1 MGYTFETESKS
12 NQKEIPTNTYLPC
25 GVIKHRYNIHTAAGV
40 SKSKLIKLNF
50 NLILIK
56 YKRYLIIYQRTI

>member
-25 GVIKHRYNIHTAAGV
+25 GVIKANLRLV
-40 SKSKLIKLNF
+40 KSFFK
-50 NLILIK
+50 NL
-56 YKRYLIIYQRTI
+56 T